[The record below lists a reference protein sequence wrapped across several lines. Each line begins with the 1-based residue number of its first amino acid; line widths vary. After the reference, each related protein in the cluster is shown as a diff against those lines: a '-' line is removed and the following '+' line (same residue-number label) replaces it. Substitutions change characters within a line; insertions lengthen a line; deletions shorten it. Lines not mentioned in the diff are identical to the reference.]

1 MIAKIRKG
9 EHLYGAISYNNLKVE
24 MGNGEILM
32 LHNLPERLDNRYST
46 SYLAQCFTPYLAAN
60 LRTEKPVRHISL
72 NPDPTDK
79 VSDAQY
85 EEIAKEYM
93 DGMGYGNQPYV
104 VFKHTDTSR
113 THIHIVTVCV
123 GVDGKKLPDS
133 YDHPKS
139 MAICRDLENKFNLIP
154 ATEKQRIG
162 NEQIFQ
168 PVDYK
173 SGDIK
178 SQIAAVVR
186 YLPKYYHYQSL
197 GAYNALLSLFNITSE
212 EVKGEIHGQP
222 KNGLV
227 YFALDQN
234 GKKAGNPFKSS
245 LFGKNAGLNTL
256 LEHVEISK
264 GQMKNSATKA
274 ILKDSIEAALYM
286 TKTEADFRKQLIE
299 QAINVVVRRNDEG
312 RIYGITFIDHESRSV
327 WNGSQLGKELSAN
340 VFNAHWK
347 DGFNNSDE
355 NSQSHSAGQSE
366 NAENTNPD
374 RVLHQLFDFI
384 DDKALGNLT
393 ESFVDSI
400 GSLIPGAQGDDYEE
414 MEFENWMKKKKKIR
428 KKKL

>member
-1 MIAKIRKG
+1 MIAKIGKG
-9 EHLYGAISYNNLKVE
+9 ENLYGAISYNNLKVE

-46 SYLAQCFTPYLAAN
+46 SYLAQCFAPYLAAN
-60 LRTEKPVRHISL
+60 LRTEKLVRHISL
-72 NPDPTDK
+72 NPDPSDK
-79 VSDAQY
+79 VSDSQY

-93 DGMGYGNQPYV
+93 DGMGYGNQPYA

-123 GVDGKKLPDS
+123 GIDGKKLPDS
-133 YDHPKS
+133 YDRPKS
-139 MAICRDLENKFNLIP
+139 MAICRNLEEKFNLIP
-154 ATEKQRIG
+154 ATEKQRIS
-162 NEQIFQ
+162 NEQIFS

-178 SQIAAVVR
+178 SQIASVVR
-186 YLPKYYHYQSL
+186 YLPKYYLYQSL

-227 YFALDQN
+227 YFALDEN
-234 GKKAGNPFKSS
+234 GEKASNPFKAS
-245 LFGKNAGLNTL
+245 LFGKNAGFNTL
-256 LEHVEISK
+256 LEHFEISK
-264 GQMKNSATKA
+264 GKMKSSATKA
-274 ILKDSIEAALYM
+274 ILKDSIETALYM

-299 QAINVVVRRNDEG
+299 QGINVVVRKSDG
-312 RIYGITFIDHESRSV
+312 ARIYGVTFIDHESRSV

-347 DGFNNSDE
+347 DGFNYSNE
-355 NSQSHSAGQSE
+355 NSQSHSVGQNE
-366 NAENTNPD
+366 NPEATNTDNA
-374 RVLHQLFDFI
+374 LHQLFDFI
-384 DDKALGNLT
+384 DDKAFGNLT
-393 ESFVDSI
+393 ESFVVGI
-400 GSLIPGAQGDDYEE
+400 GSIIPGAQGDDYEE
-414 MEFENWMKKKKKIR
+414 MEFENWMKKKKRIR